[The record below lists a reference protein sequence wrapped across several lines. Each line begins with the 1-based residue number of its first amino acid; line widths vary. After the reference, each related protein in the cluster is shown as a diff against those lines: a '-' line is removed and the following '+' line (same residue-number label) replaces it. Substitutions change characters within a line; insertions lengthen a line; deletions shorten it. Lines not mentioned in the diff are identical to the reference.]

1 MAGSKLTVPPFGRKS
16 GSAQYASRMSG
27 AGDDNRLDG
36 ILSLLR
42 QRGGRLT
49 AARRA
54 IIAALLDA
62 EGHVTADDLTAAV
75 QRAHPDVHL
84 TTIYRCLDTLEELG
98 VVEHVHLGHGRAVY
112 HLATDTHQHLVCE
125 QCQAVVEVPD
135 SLFADLGERLEA
147 QYGFSMRLN
156 HFAVLGRCAAC
167 RAASA
172 SSLPKTAGPRWKP
185 A

>member
-1 MAGSKLTVPPFGRKS
+1 
-16 GSAQYASRMSG
+16 MS
-27 AGDDNRLDG
+27 AGDDDRLDG
-36 ILSLLR
+36 ILRLLR

-49 AARRA
+49 IARRA
-54 IIAALLDA
+54 IISALLDA

-75 QRAHPDVHL
+75 QRAYPEVHL

-112 HLATDTHQHLVCE
+112 HLATQTHQHLVCE

-135 SLFADLGERLEA
+135 SLFADLGRRLQAE
-147 QYGFSMRLN
+147 YGFAIRPN

-167 RAASA
+167 RAV
-172 SSLPKTAGPRWKP
+172 
-185 A
+185 